1 MESKGKTMAIAI
13 VGALAIVAILCVSMV
28 WSVSFVNGALF
39 NSNESLPTS
48 SDVSVVVLGSEEDGE
63 VIESALERYSRDIT
77 IQNDFENIPRATIV
91 LITENYALN
100 KDYNYLVDN
109 INYLTNH
116 GCPVFT
122 LFESPYLLIGASNGG
137 HSYMEDSDANG
148 MIQIHDGDNTFGI
161 WYGTAGASEYN
172 TIRQCYTYGVNGIAE
187 YARYL
192 DTSESEI
199 QE

>member
-13 VGALAIVAILCVSMV
+13 IGALAIVAVLCVSMV

-48 SDVSVVVLGSEEDGE
+48 SQVPVVVLGSEEDGE

-137 HSYMEDSDANG
+137 HGYMEDSDANG

-172 TIRQCYTYGVNGIAE
+172 TIRCCYTQGVNGIAE

-192 DTSESEI
+192 DMSESEI